1 MNSLA
6 RALRKNSIE
15 AERCLWS
22 RLRGRRLDSVRFRRQ
37 QVLGPYVVDFL
48 CLEPKVVI
56 EVDGGQHAE
65 QVSND
70 LRRTEYL
77 KVSGYRVIRFWNH
90 EVLGDPDAVL
100 QNIRAALVE
109 IPSELVKKSTAL
121 TLRLLVPSLG
131 VAPSGLALRFAPGE
145 TVLCSG
151 ETRLPFA
158 RDDFFTS
165 SQRL

>member
-6 RALRKNSIE
+6 RTLRKNSTD
-15 AERCLWS
+15 AERCC
-22 RLRGRRLDSVRFRRQ
+22 RLRGRRLEWVKFRRQ

-77 KVSGYRVIRFWNH
+77 KVLGYRVIRFWNH
-90 EVLGDPDAVL
+90 EMLEDPDAVL
-100 QNIRAALVE
+100 ESIRAALLD
-109 IPSELVKKSTAL
+109 IPSPP
-121 TLRLLVPSLG
+121 PS
-131 VAPSGLALRFAPGE
+131 PGGRG
-145 TVLCSG
+145 S
-151 ETRLPFA
+151 
-158 RDDFFTS
+158 
-165 SQRL
+165 